1 MKNVYSDDYG
11 DSACDGSD
19 DDDDELFLQ
28 YGCLAKGVQSNFQA
42 GPLSE
47 ILTIANL

>member
-19 DDDDELFLQ
+19 DDDELFLQ
-28 YGCLAKGVQSNFQA
+28 YGCPAKGVQSKFQA